1 MKNLGNTC
9 GVKIEGADTYDFM
22 KPELLYEVVDTPKV
36 NYNILKVNPKKKYR
50 YIRYSAPKDKFV
62 ELAECVCMLK
72 TYASPLRLKI

>member
-1 MKNLGNTC
+1 
-9 GVKIEGADTYDFM
+9 M

-62 ELAECVCMLK
+62 ELAEWRMYAE
-72 TYASPLRLKI
+72 TYPSLLRLEI